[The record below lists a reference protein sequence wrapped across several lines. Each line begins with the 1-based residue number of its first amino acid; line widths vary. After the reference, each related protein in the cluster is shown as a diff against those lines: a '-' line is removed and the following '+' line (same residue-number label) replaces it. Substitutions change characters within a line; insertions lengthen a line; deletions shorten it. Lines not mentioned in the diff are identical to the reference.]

1 MEVIIFWRDK
11 GEKIMIGDDIVIS
24 NCGLW
29 RDRDRHIKLGI
40 EAPTHISVMRQELK
54 SKEKKETK
62 ITYKRKKKIE
72 VSDE

>member
-29 RDRDRHIKLGI
+29 RDHAKHMKIGI
-40 EAPTHISVMRQELK
+40 EAPTHISVMRKELMNK
-54 SKEKKETK
+54 VPK
-62 ITYKRKKKIE
+62 IKVTYKRKKQIVRGE
-72 VSDE
+72 E